1 MTHYLRFVTVAAV
14 LSALVVCVP
23 VEAQTPEI
31 DALRTAA
38 EQGDADAQYTLG
50 VMYATGR
57 GVPQNDGEA
66 ARWVRLAA
74 EQGFAEAQG
83 LLGTAYASGQGV
95 PQDDIQAHMWLPLAA
110 ARTIGQA
117 QGLVVG
123 VRDDVA
129 ARMTPEQIAEAQ
141 RLAREWD
148 LAHPRNP

>member
-1 MTHYLRFVTVAAV
+1 MTHATRIVAAV
-14 LSALVVCVP
+14 AVLVALAAGGP
-23 VEAQTPEI
+23 VQAQDEA
-31 DALRTAA
+31 DAWRERA

-95 PQDDIQAHMWLPLAA
+95 PQDDIQAHMWLTLAA

>member
-1 MTHYLRFVTVAAV
+1 
-14 LSALVVCVP
+14 
-23 VEAQTPEI
+23 
-31 DALRTAA
+31 
-38 EQGDADAQYTLG
+38 
-50 VMYATGR
+50 MYATGR

-95 PQDDIQAHMWLPLAA
+95 PQDDIQAHMWLTLAA